1 MIKRLHPPTK
11 VRQSLIRVHREYT
24 SHQDISKMSKP
35 IGFYTS
41 AMPGDGSYLDS
52 LQQRYGSTF
61 SELSKIEKLL
71 LLHGVVQSLLN
82 AEINIQG
89 STVAASAVSTVSTIA
104 QSINKRVTLDEHLG
118 LAEALINQLKYQR

>member
-24 SHQDISKMSKP
+24 SHQDISKMNKP

-41 AMPGDGSYLDS
+41 AMPGDGSYLDE

-61 SELSKIEKLL
+61 EQLSKIEKLL
-71 LLHGVVQSLLN
+71 LLHGIVQNLLN

-89 STVAASAVSTVSTIA
+89 SSVAAAAVSTVSLIA
-104 QSINKRVTLDEHLG
+104 QSINKRVTLGEHLG
-118 LAEALINQLKYQR
+118 LASALINQLKYQR

>member
-1 MIKRLHPPTK
+1 
-11 VRQSLIRVHREYT
+11 
-24 SHQDISKMSKP
+24 MSKP

-52 LQQRYGSTF
+52 LQQQYGSTF
-61 SELSKIEKLL
+61 EQLSKIEKLL
-71 LLHGVVQSLLN
+71 LLHGVVQNLLS

-118 LAEALINQLKYQR
+118 LASALINQLKYQR